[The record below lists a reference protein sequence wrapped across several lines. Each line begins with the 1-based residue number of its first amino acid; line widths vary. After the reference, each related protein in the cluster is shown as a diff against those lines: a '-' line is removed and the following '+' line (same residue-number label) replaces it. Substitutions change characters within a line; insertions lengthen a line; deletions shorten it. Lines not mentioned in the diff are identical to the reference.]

1 MLAGATSGIEH
12 ASDEI
17 SLPGEAFEGWLGT
30 PDIPSGWSLRHIDG
44 IEVVTRALH
53 ANHAARVRAALLTAQ
68 DGRLDSASAPVRI
81 ERLERRLLPQT
92 APPLSAA
99 KGPTTPRA
107 GVFVSRALFRRDRHE
122 PWAPLLRPFVTI

>member
-53 ANHAARVRAALLTAQ
+53 ANHAARDRAALLTAQ
-68 DGRLDSASAPVRI
+68 DGRLDSVSAPVRI
-81 ERLERRLLPQT
+81 ERLGAT
-92 APPLSAA
+92 APPSDRAAAQRCEGSDDSARRRICFESSL
-99 KGPTTPRA
+99 PPR
-107 GVFVSRALFRRDRHE
+107 L
-122 PWAPLLRPFVTI
+122 P